1 VLPSTVMEKSF
12 DLSMSSGVAADK
24 AQMHLW
30 TLNQFHTQS
39 LNPSVTEDE
48 AAEYSRYITHP
59 LTLPLVTSSDV
70 PSDANIEYVEY
81 VQRNGTALPQAL
93 DDELRWEEAGTEGDN
108 DRIDEQDMRDFMEFV
123 AGREEP
129 LTVTDDD
136 GNKKR
141 YKAYKQWLRGKS
153 LFKQS
158 KVDPEY
164 VAGV

>member
-1 VLPSTVMEKSF
+1 
-12 DLSMSSGVAADK
+12 
-24 AQMHLW
+24 
-30 TLNQFHTQS
+30 
-39 LNPSVTEDE
+39 
-48 AAEYSRYITHP
+48 
-59 LTLPLVTSSDV
+59 
-70 PSDANIEYVEY
+70 
-81 VQRNGTALPQAL
+81 L

-108 DRIDEQDMRDFMEFV
+108 DRIDEQDMRDFREFV

>member
-1 VLPSTVMEKSF
+1 
-12 DLSMSSGVAADK
+12 
-24 AQMHLW
+24 MHLW

-59 LTLPLVTSSDV
+59 LTLPLVTTSDL

-81 VQRNGTALPQAL
+81 VQRNGSALPQSMG
-93 DDELRWEEAGTEGDN
+93 DELRWEEGGTEDEQ
-108 DRIDEQDMRDFMEFV
+108 IDEQDLRDFREFV

-129 LTVTDDD
+129 LTVTDED

-141 YKAYKQWLRGKS
+141 YKAYRQWLRGKS